1 MEGDPATAG
10 LKRGLLFVKLKRSK
24 FNFPSS
30 FMVVF
35 ATVVLSATIAR
46 GQPVEQVTINYIEA
60 AAVADQYANEV
71 RAYVTVT
78 ATGQKP
84 ISNLAPSDFKALEDG
99 QSVTIK
105 EVASTADPM
114 AVVLAI
120 DTSGSMQARDASG
133 RTSMEAAR
141 KAAADFIAMLSA
153 DDRLALFSF
162 NREPRLHSDFSS
174 DHDAVIS
181 AVNALEAK
189 PNAYTC
195 LYDTA
200 FEAVKKAAEIPRG
213 RRAVILLTDGKDE
226 RGDGPCSTHNVTD
239 VIDLATTKT
248 IRVPIYTI
256 GVGPKVDAK
265 ELGRIANLTGGR
277 SLLATSLEQLQ
288 GFYQTLADQLKNQY
302 LLTYNS
308 QTPSGEHS
316 LVIKVQHQG
325 RQGQDEK
332 RFWVPPLPVLHPP
345 SVNFADVT
353 PSDQSADIL
362 KVKVNI
368 VPEQTAAK
376 LRYYVDGA
384 LKGEITSPPF
394 DTFDWHT
401 AELSAGLHVLRV
413 EVIDIKGQSG
423 MNEMTREVAGVPI
436 PPGLPPDSTEQK
448 EGPAGGF
455 IVQLAAL
462 TALLLGAAG
471 GVFWWFHRRQKGD
484 AAAVQMVAQTG
495 CPEPRGKI
503 ARDIEDETVF
513 WGNAGNADKVGAVA
527 EIEVPAA
534 TLTVVENQG
543 LDKGKTFELTG
554 ATSIGRGDDNDITI
568 PDKAI
573 SRRHAEIY
581 FDANRFFIRDL
592 GSKYGTQ
599 INGRDVTSGREP
611 IADGDRIQLGP
622 RTVLKFNVSA
632 PPEADNNTKTKS
644 YDLGSDEK
652 TQVVDP
658 D

>member
-1 MEGDPATAG
+1 
-10 LKRGLLFVKLKRSK
+10 
-24 FNFPSS
+24 
-30 FMVVF
+30 MVVLAAVVVPA
-35 ATVVLSATIAR
+35 ATVP

-71 RAYVTVT
+71 RAYVTVST
-78 ATGQKP
+78 TGQKP
-84 ISNLAPSDFKALEDG
+84 IGNLAPSDFKALEDG
-99 QSVTIK
+99 QPVTIK
-105 EVASTADPM
+105 KVAPTADPM

-141 KAAADFIAMLSA
+141 KAAADFMAMLLA

-162 NREPRLHSDFSS
+162 NSEPRLHSDFSS

-181 AVNALEAK
+181 AVKALEAK

-226 RGDGPCSTHNVTD
+226 RGDGPCSKHNVTD

-265 ELGRIANLTGGR
+265 ELGRIASLTGGR
-277 SLLATSLEQLQ
+277 SLLAVSLEQLQ

-302 LLTYNS
+302 LLTYHS
-308 QTPSGEHS
+308 QAPSGEHS
-316 LVIKVQHQG
+316 LVIKVQHQD

-332 RFWVPPLPVLHPP
+332 RFWVPPLPVIQPP
-345 SVNFADVT
+345 SVNFADIT

-362 KVKVNI
+362 KVKINI

-376 LRYYVDGA
+376 LRFYVDGA
-384 LKGEITSPPF
+384 LKGEINSPPF
-394 DTFDWHT
+394 DTFDWPT

-423 MNEMTREVAGVPI
+423 MTEMTREVAATSI
-436 PPGLPPDSTEQK
+436 PPGLPPDPSAQK
-448 EGPAGGF
+448 EEPAGGF

-462 TALLLGAAG
+462 MALLLAAAG
-471 GVFWWFHRRQKGD
+471 GVFWLFRHRQKGD
-484 AAAVQMVAQTG
+484 ATAVQMVAQTG
-495 CPEPRGKI
+495 CPEPQGNI
-503 ARDIEDETVF
+503 ARNIEDETVF
-513 WGNAGNADKVGAVA
+513 WGNAGDADKAGAVA
-527 EIEVPAA
+527 GIEVPAA

-543 LDKGKTFELTG
+543 LDKGKTFSLTG
-554 ATSIGRGDDNDITI
+554 ATTIGRGDDNDIVI

-599 INGRDVTSGREP
+599 INERGLTSGREP
-611 IADGDRIQLGP
+611 LADGDRIQLGP
-622 RTVLKFNVSA
+622 RTVLKFNISTL
-632 PPEADNNTKTKS
+632 PEADDATKTKS

-652 TQVVDP
+652 TQVADS